1 MGISPIVFHANPLG
15 GAYAIFIGALRNS
28 ASHSSSGTYVASTET
43 RVEREVKR
51 GLMEA
56 GA

>member
-1 MGISPIVFHANPLG
+1 MSPIVFHANPLG